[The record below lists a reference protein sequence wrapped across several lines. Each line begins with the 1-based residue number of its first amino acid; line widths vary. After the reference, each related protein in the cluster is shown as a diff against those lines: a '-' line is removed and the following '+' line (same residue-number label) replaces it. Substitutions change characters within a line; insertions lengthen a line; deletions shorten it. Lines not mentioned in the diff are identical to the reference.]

1 MYNELVNT
9 VGEFYKCDAQDIF
22 FDILSSELN
31 LDGVVY
37 FYQNTLPQIVQQIES
52 HFLPVERSI
61 REASE
66 SYKLDVSISNVLR
79 KKY

>member
-9 VGEFYKCDAQDIF
+9 VGDFYKCDSQDIF

-37 FYQNTLPQIVQQIES
+37 FYQNTLP
-52 HFLPVERSI
+52 
-61 REASE
+61 
-66 SYKLDVSISNVLR
+66 
-79 KKY
+79 